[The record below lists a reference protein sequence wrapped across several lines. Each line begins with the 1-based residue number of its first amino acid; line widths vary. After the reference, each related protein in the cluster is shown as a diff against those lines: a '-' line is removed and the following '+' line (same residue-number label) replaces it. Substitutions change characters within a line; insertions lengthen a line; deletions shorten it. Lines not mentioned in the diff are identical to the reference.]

1 MATHAL
7 ESFDDTLVDSEGA
20 GLPAS
25 VLAQREAI
33 PAIYGSIDFARMP
46 ERFSTD
52 LADKVEMPARFT
64 SRRAELLADT
74 ECLELIRAYTMT
86 GDRTADAFA
95 ALMPD
100 YGFRRLVDMLDLA
113 CEQGIEAVADAPA
126 ELRAFI
132 AAMEA
137 KPDWLD
143 MELVEQGARQ
153 ERNAHVHLTPF
164 VLRGAFIATFMN
176 KYSALPMALTG
187 TLSNNTAARR
197 AYETG
202 SFFTSTLMPGALR
215 RDGAGFK
222 AAAKVRLMHSM
233 VRANIMRSGKWD
245 VGTYGVPIP
254 QVDQMPAGLIGTYL
268 MAREVL
274 DSGRETFTPEE
285 RAKVELARY
294 RCFLLGLPEDL
305 LSDTPRGIE
314 KLWLTRQATL
324 RAEFDPETCG
334 ALLRATM
341 VAEMT
346 QGEGLFAGV
355 KRWMEGGFSKLFFI
369 EHFMGGDRKLAASV
383 GVTMSA
389 VDKVAAIAA
398 LAFVHGRIRWFKLLA
413 SIPVTREW
421 ADRRLVRKLAG
432 LLEAYGHADFITDAS
447 KYKPSV

>member
-1 MATHAL
+1 MATLAHVEPL
-7 ESFDDTLVDSEGA
+7 E
-20 GLPAS
+20 PATAAFPPE
-25 VLAQREAI
+25 VVAQREAI
-33 PAIYGSIDFARMP
+33 PAIYGSVDFTQLP

-52 LADKVEMPARFT
+52 LSDQVEMPVRFA
-64 SRRAELLADT
+64 SRRAELLADS
-74 ECLELIRAYTMT
+74 ECLATIRGYTMM
-86 GDRTADAFA
+86 GDRTADAYA
-95 ALMPD
+95 ALMPE
-100 YGFRRLVDMLDLA
+100 YGFRALVDMLDLA
-113 CEQGIEAVADAPA
+113 CDRGIEAVEDAPQ

-143 MELVEQGARQ
+143 MDLVEQGARA

-187 TLSNNTAARR
+187 TLSNNTASRR

-202 SFFTSTLMPGALR
+202 SFFTCTLMPGALR
-215 RDGAGFK
+215 RTGAGFK

-245 VGTYGVPIP
+245 VGVYGIPIP

-268 MAREVL
+268 MTREVL

-314 KLWLTRQATL
+314 KLWLTRSATL
-324 RAEFDPETCG
+324 RAEFEPETCG

-341 VAEMT
+341 DAEMT
-346 QGEGLFAGV
+346 QGEGALAGA

-369 EHFMGGDRKLAASV
+369 QHFMGGDRELAESVDVIMSGADRLAALC
-383 GVTMSA
+383 
-389 VDKVAAIAA
+389 A
-398 LAFVHGRIRWFKLLA
+398 LAFVHGQIRWYKVLA
-413 SIPVTREW
+413 AVPVARDW

-432 LLEAYGHADFITDAS
+432 LLETYGHADFVTDAS
-447 KYKPSV
+447 QYKPAL

>member
-1 MATHAL
+1 MATLAHVEPL
-7 ESFDDTLVDSEGA
+7 EPV
-20 GLPAS
+20 PAAFPPE
-25 VLAQREAI
+25 VVAQREAI
-33 PAIYGSIDFARMP
+33 PAIYGSVDFTQLP

-52 LADKVEMPARFT
+52 LADQVEMPARFA
-64 SRRAELLADT
+64 SRRAELLADD
-74 ECLELIRAYTMT
+74 ECLATIRAYTMT
-86 GDRTADAFA
+86 GDRTADAYA
-95 ALMPD
+95 ALMPE
-100 YGFRRLVDMLDLA
+100 YGFRALVDMLDRA
-113 CEQGIEAVADAPA
+113 CDGGIETVEDAPP

-137 KPDWLD
+137 TPEWLD
-143 MELVEQGARQ
+143 MELVEQGART
-153 ERNAHVHLTPF
+153 ERNAYVHLTPF

-187 TLSNNTAARR
+187 TLSNNTASRR

-202 SFFTSTLMPGALR
+202 SFFTCTLMPGALR
-215 RDGAGFK
+215 RSGAGFK

-245 VGTYGVPIP
+245 VGVYGIPIP

-314 KLWLTRQATL
+314 KLWLTRSATL
-324 RAEFDPETCG
+324 RAEFEPETCG

-341 VAEMT
+341 DAEMT
-346 QGEGLFAGV
+346 QGEGALAGA

-369 EHFMGGDRKLAASV
+369 QHFMGGDRELAASV

-389 VDKVAAIAA
+389 ADRLAAVCA
-398 LAFVHGRIRWFKLLA
+398 LAFVHGNIRWYKALA
-413 SIPVTREW
+413 AIPVTRDW
-421 ADRRLVRKLAG
+421 ADRRLVRKLG
-432 LLEAYGHADFITDAS
+432 KLLETYGHADFVTDAS
-447 KYKPSV
+447 QYKPAL

>member
-1 MATHAL
+1 MATLAL
-7 ESFDDTLVDSEGA
+7 DSDFA
-20 GLPAS
+20 PKNNPLPAE
-25 VLAQREAI
+25 VLAQRDDI
-33 PAIYGSIDFARMP
+33 PRIYGNVDFAVMP
-46 ERFSTD
+46 ERFSID
-52 LADKVEMPARFT
+52 LADKVEMPPRFL
-64 SRRAELLADT
+64 SRRAELLAD
-74 ECLELIRAYTMT
+74 EDCLETIRAYTMT
-86 GDRTADAFA
+86 GDRTADAYA
-95 ALMPD
+95 ALMPEF
-100 YGFRRLVDMLDLA
+100 GFRRLVDMLDLA
-113 CEQGIEAVADAPA
+113 CDEGLEAVEDAPA
-126 ELRAFI
+126 ELCAFI
-132 AAMEA
+132 GAMEE

-143 MELVEQGARQ
+143 MEMVEQGARQ

-233 VRANIMRSGKWD
+233 VRANIMRSGNWD
-245 VGTYGVPIP
+245 VSVFGIPIP

-341 VAEMT
+341 AAEMT
-346 QGEGLFAGV
+346 QGRGPMAGV
-355 KRWMEGGFSKLFFI
+355 RRWMEGGFSKLFFI
-369 EHFMGGDRKLAASV
+369 EHFMGGDRALAASV

-389 VDKVAAIAA
+389 IDKLAA
-398 LAFVHGRIRWFKLLA
+398 LTAVAFVHGRIRWFKLLDA
-413 SIPVTREW
+413 IPATREW
-421 ADRRLVRKLAG
+421 ADRRLVRKLAR
-432 LLEAYGHADFITDAS
+432 LLKTYGHADFITDAS

>member
-1 MATHAL
+1 MAMLALADPL
-7 ESFDDTLVDSEGA
+7 ESS
-20 GLPAS
+20 PADIPPE
-25 VLAQREAI
+25 VAAQREAI
-33 PAIYGSIDFARMP
+33 PAIYGDVDFSRLP

-52 LADKVEMPARFT
+52 LADQVELPARFVG
-64 SRRAELLADT
+64 RRAELLGD
-74 ECLELIRAYTMT
+74 EQCLATIRGYTMM
-86 GDRTADAFA
+86 GDRTADAYA
-95 ALMPD
+95 ALMPE

-113 CEQGIEAVADAPA
+113 CDQGIEAVEDPPQ

-137 KPDWLD
+137 RPDWLD
-143 MELVEQGARQ
+143 MELVEAGARA

-187 TLSNNTAARR
+187 TLSNNTASRR

-202 SFFTSTLMPGALR
+202 SFFTSTLMPGALAR
-215 RDGAGFK
+215 FGAGFK

-245 VGTYGVPIP
+245 VDVYGIPIP

-274 DSGRETFTPEE
+274 ESGRESFAPEE

-314 KLWLTRQATL
+314 KLWLTRSATL
-324 RAEFDPETCG
+324 RAEFEPETCG

-341 VAEMT
+341 AAEMT
-346 QGEGLFAGV
+346 QGEGPLAGA

-369 EHFMGGDRKLAASV
+369 QHFMGGDRELAESV
-383 GVTMSA
+383 GVSMTA
-389 VDKVAAIAA
+389 LDRLAALSA
-398 LAFVHGRIRWFKLLA
+398 LAFVHSRIRWYRLLA
-413 SIPVTREW
+413 ALPPTRGW
-421 ADRRLVRKLAG
+421 ADRRLVGKLAG
-432 LLEAYGHADFITDAS
+432 LLETYGHADFITDAS
-447 KYKPSV
+447 QYKPAL

>member
-1 MATHAL
+1 MATLAL
-7 ESFDDTLVDSEGA
+7 FDPLETTRADIPPEVA
-20 GLPAS
+20 
-25 VLAQREAI
+25 AQREAI
-33 PAIYGSIDFARMP
+33 PAIYGTVDFARLP

-52 LADKVEMPARFT
+52 LADQVELPARFVG
-64 SRRAELLADT
+64 RRAELLAD
-74 ECLELIRAYTMT
+74 EQCLATIRGYTLM
-86 GDRTADAFA
+86 GDRTADAYA
-95 ALMPD
+95 ALMPE
-100 YGFRRLVDMLDLA
+100 YGFRRLVDMLDRA
-113 CEQGIEAVADAPA
+113 CEEGIEAVEEPPR
-126 ELRAFI
+126 ELHAFI
-132 AAMEA
+132 ASMEERPA
-137 KPDWLD
+137 WLD
-143 MELVEQGARQ
+143 MELVEAGARA

-187 TLSNNTAARR
+187 TLSNNTASRR

-202 SFFTSTLMPGALR
+202 SFFTSTLMPGALAR
-215 RDGAGFK
+215 FGAGFK

-245 VGTYGVPIP
+245 VDIYGIPIP

-314 KLWLTRQATL
+314 KLWLTRSATL
-324 RAEFDPETCG
+324 RAEFEPETCG

-341 VAEMT
+341 AAEMT
-346 QGEGLFAGV
+346 QGEGPMAGA

-369 EHFMGGDRKLAASV
+369 QHFMGGDRELAASV
-383 GVTMSA
+383 GVTMTA
-389 VDKVAAIAA
+389 LDRLAALCA
-398 LAFVHGRIRWFKLLA
+398 LAFVHGRIRWYRLLA
-413 SIPVTREW
+413 ALPFTRAW
-421 ADRRLVRKLAG
+421 ADRRLVGKLAS
-432 LLEAYGHADFITDAS
+432 LLETYGHADFITDAS
-447 KYKPSV
+447 QYKPAL